1 MAVAVAVKPAS
12 TIPRKRPADTPYQ
25 LDPEQVSFSTPK
37 ASEFFTH
44 PQIQTLKAS
53 QALLQHV
60 KTETKRLQEASS
72 KRNLLSTDASDS
84 EQDDSSSNENPIWL
98 TLTTKQHIV
107 DDRRLKP
114 SKIVVP
120 HSLNTSTELRICLIT
135 ADPQRAVKNLV
146 ADPSFPEDLKSRIT
160 RIIGLTKLKERYKTF
175 ETRRQLIAEHD
186 IFLADDR
193 IINRLPAVLGKVFY
207 KGTSKRPIPIVVAQS
222 ERKQEVK
229 QEKSQQGKK
238 AKKETSSALKT
249 PLALAKEVEKAVDCV
264 PVSLRP
270 GTSLAVRAGLASFE
284 PQQLVDNVSAVV
296 NSVIEKHVVKGWRN
310 VKSIHIKGN
319 SSIAVPIWLA
329 DDLWTDSADVVETM
343 ATTEEGDEQQGQ
355 KRKRNPATTKG
366 PQAGARKKSKVEKA
380 KESKSETDR
389 AMGTARKSKL
399 AAQKAK
405 IFAEPV

>member
-1 MAVAVAVKPAS
+1 MAVAVKPPS
-12 TIPRKRPADTPYQ
+12 TVPRKRPADTPYQ
-25 LDPEQVSFSTPK
+25 LDPD
-37 ASEFFTH
+37 
-44 PQIQTLKAS
+44 QTLKAS

-60 KTETKRLQEASS
+60 KAETKRLQEASS
-72 KRNLLSTDASDS
+72 KRNLLSTDISDS
-84 EQDDSSSNENPIWL
+84 DQEDTPDSDNPIWL

-114 SKIVVP
+114 SKIAVP
-120 HSLNTSTELRICLIT
+120 HSLNTSSDLRICLIT

-146 ADPSFPEDLKSRIT
+146 ADPTFPDDLKSRIAQ
-160 RIIGLTKLKERYKTF
+160 IIGLTKLKERYKTF
-175 ETRRQLIAEHD
+175 ETRRQLVAEHD

-207 KGTSKRPIPIVVAQS
+207 KGTSKRPIPIIIAQS
-222 ERKQEVK
+222 ERKQEA
-229 QEKSQQGKK
+229 SQQGKK
-238 AKKETSSALKT
+238 AKKEPSTTLKR
-249 PLALAKEVEKAVDCV
+249 PLALAKEIEKAIDCV

-284 PQQLVDNVSAVV
+284 PQQLVDNISAVV
-296 NSVIEKHVVKGWRN
+296 TSVIEKHVVKGWRN

-319 SSIAVPIWLA
+319 LSTAVPIWLA
-329 DDLWTDSADVVETM
+329 DDLWTDSADVT
-343 ATTEEGDEQQGQ
+343 ATVAAAEDEDEDEEHGQ

-366 PQAGARKKSKVEKA
+366 PQAGSRKKTKVEEA
-380 KESKSETDR
+380 KEARSEADR
-389 AMGTARKSKL
+389 AMGTTRKNKL

>member
-1 MAVAVAVKPAS
+1 MAVAVAVAVKPAS

-25 LDPEQVSFSTPK
+25 LDPE
-37 ASEFFTH
+37 
-44 PQIQTLKAS
+44 QTLKAS

-84 EQDDSSSNENPIWL
+84 EQDDNSSTENPIWL
-98 TLTTKQHIV
+98 NLTTKQHIV

-160 RIIGLTKLKERYKTF
+160 QIIGLTKLKDRYKTF

-193 IINRLPAVLGKVFY
+193 IINRLPNVLGKVFY
-207 KGTSKRPIPIVVAQS
+207 KGTTKRPIPIIIAQS
-222 ERKQEVK
+222 ERKQEGK
-229 QEKSQQGKK
+229 QEKSPQGRKVKK
-238 AKKETSSALKT
+238 DTPSTLKSPSSF
-249 PLALAKEVEKAVDCV
+249 AKEIEKAIDCV

-284 PQQLVDNVSAVV
+284 PQQLVDNISAVV
-296 NSVIEKHVVKGWRN
+296 NAVIEKHVVKGWRN

-319 SSIAVPIWLA
+319 SSTAVPIWLA
-329 DDLWTDSADVVETM
+329 DDLWTDSADVVETIA
-343 ATTEEGDEQQGQ
+343 ATEGDGDEQQGQ

-366 PQAGARKKSKVEKA
+366 PQAGSRKKSKVEEA
-380 KESKSETDR
+380 KEAKSETER

-405 IFAEPV
+405 IFAESV